1 MSYHF
6 AAYQA
11 QQELKAAA
19 RAISEA
25 ADIAHF
31 PHLLGQAIRHTNAAL
46 RKLAAAQF
54 RLLQAEARYKKPQ
67 ENPKSAESQK

>member
-1 MSYHF
+1 MEYHHS
-6 AAYQA
+6 AYLA

-31 PHLLGQAIRHTNAAL
+31 PHMTGQAIRYTNAAL

-54 RLLQAEARYKKPQ
+54 RLMQAKSDYEA
-67 ENPKSAESQK
+67 SQKRRE

>member
-1 MSYHF
+1 MDYKY

-25 ADIAHF
+25 ADISHF
-31 PHLLGQAIRHTNAAL
+31 PHMTGQAIRHTNAAM
-46 RKLAAAQF
+46 RRLAAAQF
-54 RLLQAEARYKKPQ
+54 RLMQAKSEYEA
-67 ENPKSAESQK
+67 SQKRRE